1 MALEKLAEVTPNLE
15 SDIRITEITGED
27 GREKP
32 EDEDE
37 EEGEEEH
44 GSY

>member
-1 MALEKLAEVTPNLE
+1 MADVTPNLE

-27 GREKP
+27 GRAKEKS
-32 EDEDE
+32 ED